1 MMKNNQS
8 PAEKPRHL
16 TLFANNNQEAHRNIE
31 ITRNYTNPTTQN
43 KTAVW
48 MNLDAPPV
56 GEANR

>member
-1 MMKNNQS
+1 MKKYQS
-8 PAEKPRHL
+8 AEANPRQL

>member
-1 MMKNNQS
+1 MKTQQS
-8 PAEKPRHL
+8 ATENPRQL

-31 ITRNYTNPTTQN
+31 ITRNYIKPTTQN

-56 GEANR
+56 GEANS

>member
-1 MMKNNQS
+1 MKTQLSAATN
-8 PAEKPRHL
+8 PRQL

>member
-1 MMKNNQS
+1 MPTAN
-8 PAEKPRHL
+8 PRQL

-56 GEANR
+56 GDANS